1 MTHLTGGNSWTSRSG
16 TFDDNATDRTAV
28 GEFFVALVHDV
39 GDVQSL
45 LLACRIARRLDRAG
59 FAGGPRRHHLVL
71 NPAHWVCPQGTRS
84 CGGRGYGA
92 GLLATDPRR
101 EQPARAA

>member
-1 MTHLTGGNSWTSRSG
+1 MTHLTGGNSWTSRLG
-16 TFDDNATDRTAV
+16 TFDDNATDRTAI

-59 FAGGPRRHHLVL
+59 FAGGPRRHRLVL
-71 NPAHWVCPQGTRS
+71 NSPTGYP
-84 CGGRGYGA
+84 YGA
-92 GLLATDPRR
+92 LVLAV
-101 EQPARAA
+101 RAAMEQGYLRQSRRFANSLQ